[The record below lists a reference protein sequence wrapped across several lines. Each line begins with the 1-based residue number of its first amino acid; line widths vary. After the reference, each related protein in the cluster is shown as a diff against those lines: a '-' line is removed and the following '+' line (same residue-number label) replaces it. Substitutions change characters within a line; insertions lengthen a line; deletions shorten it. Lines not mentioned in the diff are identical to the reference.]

1 MAEDKVYLLTQEAY
15 NKMKEELAHREGEL
29 REEIAHKIA
38 VARAEGDLS
47 EDELVSLL
55 NRKKIALGQ
64 EESFEG
70 RITELTVKL
79 RDSKIIENAPEG
91 TVGEGSV
98 VTIELNGNE
107 MTYVLGSRDIVA
119 GTDYDIMTPDS
130 PIGKAIEGA
139 KVGDVVSYTAPNGR
153 ELSVTVKAAKPLA

>member
-47 EDELVSLL
+47 ENGGYQAAREAQSK
-55 NRKKIALGQ
+55 N
-64 EESFEG
+64 EG

-119 GTDYDIMTPDS
+119 GTDYPFDMGEETPRATLAAS
-130 PIGKAIEGA
+130 GIPAAEIPAIESGTA
-139 KVGDVVSYTAPNGR
+139 KALFGI
-153 ELSVTVKAAKPLA
+153 

>member
-47 EDELVSLL
+47 E
-55 NRKKIALGQ
+55 NGGYQ
-64 EESFEG
+64 G

>member
-47 EDELVSLL
+47 ENGGYRPPV
-55 NRKKIALGQ
+55 RRRARTR
-64 EESFEG
+64 G

-98 VTIELNGNE
+98 VTIEAQRQ
-107 MTYVLGSRDIVA
+107 RDDLRARQPYIVA
-119 GTDYDIMTPDS
+119 GTDYDIMTPIPRLARPS
-130 PIGKAIEGA
+130 RAPRWAT
-139 KVGDVVSYTAPNGR
+139 SFPTPHRTAASCP
-153 ELSVTVKAAKPLA
+153 

>member
-38 VARAEGDLS
+38 VARAEGDLCK
-47 EDELVSLL
+47 
-55 NRKKIALGQ
+55 N
-64 EESFEG
+64 EG

>member
-38 VARAEGDLS
+38 VARA
-47 EDELVSLL
+47 
-55 NRKKIALGQ
+55 
-64 EESFEG
+64 
-70 RITELTVKL
+70 VKL

>member
-1 MAEDKVYLLTQEAY
+1 M
-15 NKMKEELAHREGEL
+15 
-29 REEIAHKIA
+29 
-38 VARAEGDLS
+38 ARAEGDLS
-47 EDELVSLL
+47 ENGGYQAAREAQSK
-55 NRKKIALGQ
+55 N
-64 EESFEG
+64 EG

>member
-47 EDELVSLL
+47 ENGGYQAAREAQSK
-55 NRKKIALGQ
+55 N
-64 EESFEG
+64 EG

-119 GTDYDIMTPDS
+119 GTDYDIMTGFPDWQ
-130 PIGKAIEGA
+130 GHR
-139 KVGDVVSYTAPNGR
+139 GR
-153 ELSVTVKAAKPLA
+153 QGGRRRFLHRTERPRAVRDGQGRQAAGLS

>member
-1 MAEDKVYLLTQEAY
+1 MAEKAFVPLYKKVYLD
-15 NKMKEELAHREGEL
+15 MKEKILNQTVAPGAKLPCERELCEQYGVKRVTIRKALEL
-29 REEIAHKIA
+29 LA
-38 VARAEGDLS
+38 
-47 EDELVSLL
+47 
-55 NRKKIALGQ
+55 Q
-64 EESFEG
+64 EELIVKRMGLGSFVTSG
-70 RITELTVKL
+70 
-79 RDSKIIENAPEG
+79 SENAPEG

>member
-47 EDELVSLL
+47 ENGGYQAAREAQSK
-55 NRKKIALGQ
+55 N
-64 EESFEG
+64 EG

-119 GTDYDIMTPDS
+119 DWQGHR
-130 PIGKAIEGA
+130 
-139 KVGDVVSYTAPNGR
+139 GR
-153 ELSVTVKAAKPLA
+153 QGGRRRFLHRTERPRAVRDCQGRQAAGLS

>member
-38 VARAEGDLS
+38 VARAEGDLAAREAQS
-47 EDELVSLL
+47 K
-55 NRKKIALGQ
+55 N
-64 EESFEG
+64 EG

>member
-15 NKMKEELAHREGEL
+15 NKKEELAHREGEL

-47 EDELVSLL
+47 ENGGYQAAREAQSK
-55 NRKKIALGQ
+55 N
-64 EESFEG
+64 EG

>member
-29 REEIAHKIA
+29 REEIENGGYQA
-38 VARAEGDLS
+38 AREAQS
-47 EDELVSLL
+47 K
-55 NRKKIALGQ
+55 N
-64 EESFEG
+64 EG

>member
-47 EDELVSLL
+47 ENGGYQAAREAQSK
-55 NRKKIALGQ
+55 N
-64 EESFEG
+64 EG

-98 VTIELNGNE
+98 V
-107 MTYVLGSRDIVA
+107 TYVLGSRDIVA

>member
-1 MAEDKVYLLTQEAY
+1 M
-15 NKMKEELAHREGEL
+15 
-29 REEIAHKIA
+29 
-38 VARAEGDLS
+38 
-47 EDELVSLL
+47 
-55 NRKKIALGQ
+55 
-64 EESFEG
+64 
-70 RITELTVKL
+70 
-79 RDSKIIENAPEG
+79 
-91 TVGEGSV
+91 

-153 ELSVTVKAAKPLA
+153 ELSVTVKAANRWPELSDWYAP